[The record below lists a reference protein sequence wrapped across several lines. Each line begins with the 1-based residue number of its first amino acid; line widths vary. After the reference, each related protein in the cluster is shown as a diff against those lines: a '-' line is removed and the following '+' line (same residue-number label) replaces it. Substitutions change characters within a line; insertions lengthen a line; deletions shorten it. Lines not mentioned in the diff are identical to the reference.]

1 MKKVNVM
8 VSLDMDLLEEDYDWL
23 KRTDGKKN
31 LVNVLRL
38 MHDMIHEQN
47 PEVRINFFDNETDEN
62 INPIKTKLPFADI
75 SEIILG

>member
-1 MKKVNVM
+1 MKKVNVI
-8 VSLDMDLLEEDYDWL
+8 VSLDMELLEEDYDWL

-38 MHDMIHEQN
+38 MHDMMHEQN
-47 PEVRINFFDNETDEN
+47 PEVCIIFFDNETDEN

>member
-1 MKKVNVM
+1 MKKVNVI

-38 MHDMIHEQN
+38 MHDMMHEQN
-47 PEVRINFFDNETDEN
+47 PEVWINFFDNETDEN